1 MPGEIFV
8 HRNIT
13 NVVVQPDFNLLSVVQ
28 FAADVLN
35 VEHIIVC
42 GHHCCGGVRAAL
54 ENQRNGLVDNWL
66 RHIHP

>member
-13 NVVVQPDFNLLSVVQ
+13 KVAVQPDFNLLLVVQ
-28 FAADVLN
+28 LAVDVLN

-42 GHHCCGGVRAAL
+42 GHHWCGGVRAAL
-54 ENQRNGLVDNWL
+54 ENQRNGLIDNWL